1 MLCAR
6 ENDVLELELE
16 QWREALE
23 KIGMKVSRAKT
34 EYMCLNGT
42 PLGSGK
48 MQSTKLSQVIE
59 LKNMG
64 RTLHSDGDMS
74 TEINK
79 RTQWGWNNCM
89 KMSGVLNMR

>member
-1 MLCAR
+1 
-6 ENDVLELELE
+6 
-16 QWREALE
+16 
-23 KIGMKVSRAKT
+23 
-34 EYMCLNGT
+34 MCLNGT

-64 RTLHSDGDMS
+64 SSDGDMS

-79 RTQWGWNNCM
+79 RTQCICNVKYIYCSSQNILRE
-89 KMSGVLNMR
+89 KSSYVT